1 MADKKNLSAGQARK
15 QMAET
20 MWLDYFNQTL
30 FDKGIITET
39 ERNRIQSKIASRS
52 VSMDRTS

>member
-1 MADKKNLSAGQARK
+1 MADKKILSAGQARK

-39 ERNRIQSKIASRS
+39 ERNRIQNMIASRS
-52 VSMDRTS
+52 MSTDRTN